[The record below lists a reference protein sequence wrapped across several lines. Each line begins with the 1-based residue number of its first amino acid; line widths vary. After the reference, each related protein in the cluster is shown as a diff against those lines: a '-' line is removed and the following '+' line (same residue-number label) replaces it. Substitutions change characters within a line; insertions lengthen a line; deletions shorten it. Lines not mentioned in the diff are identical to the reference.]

1 MFSLQV
7 VCWIRHLIYAN
18 YALFFHS
25 LIVFYFIVLG
35 QSGGVDE
42 DLFTKSF
49 EDVPKLQVGLSYKN
63 IHEDNLI
70 HEHDIVSHAFLIH
83 QYK

>member
-1 MFSLQV
+1 MFSLQI

-49 EDVPKLQVGLSYKN
+49 EDVPKLQVG
-63 IHEDNLI
+63 
-70 HEHDIVSHAFLIH
+70 
-83 QYK
+83 

>member
-1 MFSLQV
+1 MFSLQI
-7 VCWIRHLIYAN
+7 VCWIQHLIYAN

-49 EDVPKLQVGLSYKN
+49 EDVPKLQVGS
-63 IHEDNLI
+63 
-70 HEHDIVSHAFLIH
+70 SFL
-83 QYK
+83 